1 MYEILEP
8 VTPGYQG
15 MTIIKF
21 LESQICK
28 FSTAQGS
35 DLKVPPCLRVK
46 CMHFQIHNINLQIQ
60 NAALLILH

>member
-1 MYEILEP
+1 MYDILEP

-28 FSTAQGS
+28 FSTVQGS
-35 DLKVPPCLRVK
+35 SSQTPTLFKGQMRA
-46 CMHFQIHNINLQIQ
+46 FSST
-60 NAALLILH
+60 